1 MRTEEKNKLLEVIKS
16 KLTNK
21 WTDLGIDTVHV
32 DIPLPY
38 SLFEQLSTIAD
49 SRGETPEETAV
60 AMLERE
66 IREDRINTEGEKNG

>member
-1 MRTEEKNKLLEVIKS
+1 MSLEENNKRLADIKA
-16 KLTNK
+16 KLTKK
-21 WTDLGIDTVHV
+21 WTDLGMDTIHV

-60 AMLERE
+60 AMLEKE
-66 IREDRINTEGEKNG
+66 IKEINSNLEGEKE